1 MDIKYNSTLGAFVN
15 SATDDVVSQGNL
27 KLWAATHPEPV
38 KVGTVKPGIIKKV
51 LSKLPGPIGVSAM
64 AYGVKDMLDEGA
76 SVGEALSMP
85 LMLNSRV
92 SGMEEKAEEITGLEG
107 GQQQDDLIEEY
118 AMDYKGYAQGGLAS
132 LTTSLNQGRRGSG
145 VELIKNSI

>member
-15 SATDDVVSQGNL
+15 SATEDVVSQGNL

-107 GQQQDDLIEEY
+107 GQQQDDLIEKY

-145 VELIKNSI
+145 VEIIKNSI

>member
-38 KVGTVKPGIIKKV
+38 KVGTVKPAIIKKV
-51 LSKLPGPIGVSAM
+51 LSKIPGPIGVGAM
-64 AYGVKDMLDEGA
+64 AYGVKNMIDEGA

-92 SGMEEKAEEITGLEG
+92 RGMEVGLTGSKWRVAEYMCVFAWSDRL
-107 GQQQDDLIEEY
+107 
-118 AMDYKGYAQGGLAS
+118 
-132 LTTSLNQGRRGSG
+132 GRRQCRRSQ
-145 VELIKNSI
+145 EDHEQR

>member
-15 SATDDVVSQGNL
+15 SATEDVVSQGNL

-145 VELIKNSI
+145 VEIIKNSI

>member
-15 SATDDVVSQGNL
+15 SATEDVVSQGNL